1 MKYTTD
7 DLKTMIQWPL
17 QKKVQTAQTRI
28 LEWCR
33 HYDNNV
39 FVAFSGGKNSCV
51 LLDLC
56 RRVMPCIKAVFSN
69 DGIHYDIA
77 EFAKS
82 VENVTILEPS
92 KDKTCLR
99 QANSD
104 AVIEWGKA
112 TGYYPIVGTTIEGSA
127 KRKRLWLETGCNA
140 FDEGTSQPLGY
151 WTKND
156 ILQYL
161 YEFEIPYPVKAFGVI
176 KEYKQGKFKFV
187 EEK

>member
-1 MKYTTD
+1 MKYTPE
-7 DLKTMIQWPL
+7 DLKMMIQWPL

-28 LEWCR
+28 LEFCR
-33 HYDNNV
+33 YYDNNV
-39 FVAFSGGKNSCV
+39 FVAYSGGKNSCV

-56 RRVMPCIKAVFSN
+56 RRVMPCIQAVFSN
-69 DGIHYDIA
+69 DGIHY
-77 EFAKS
+77 EVAKF
-82 VENVTILEPS
+82 VKEDKILTILEPD

-104 AVIEWGKA
+104 VVIGWGIVTDK
-112 TGYYPIVGTTIEGSA
+112 YPIVGTTIEGNA

-140 FDEGTSQPLGY
+140 FGEGTSQPLGY

-161 YEFEIPYPVKAFGVI
+161 YEFKVPYPVKAFGVI
-176 KEYKQGKFKFV
+176 KEYKNGRFRF
-187 EEK
+187 EKE

>member
-1 MKYTTD
+1 MRYTNE
-7 DLKTMIQWPL
+7 DLKAMVQWPL

-28 LEWCR
+28 IEWVGR
-33 HYDNNV
+33 YGNKTI
-39 FVAFSGGKNSCV
+39 VAYSGGKASCV

-56 RRVMPCIKAVFSN
+56 RRVDPSVKAVFSN
-69 DGIHYDIA
+69 DGIHYEIA
-77 EFAKS
+77 KF
-82 VENVTILEPS
+82 VETVNNVQWIEPS

-104 AVIEWGKA
+104 SIKA
-112 TGYYPIVGTTIEGSA
+112 YAKEIGYYPIVGNTIEGSV

-151 WTKND
+151 FTKND

-161 YEFEIPYPVKAFGVI
+161 YEFKVPYPVKAFGVI
-176 KEYKQGKFKFV
+176 KEYKNGKYKFIK
-187 EEK
+187 EK